1 MLRWCQRL
9 LVAAMRDW
17 GTALTLLAG
26 VYFVAYLL
34 WHLLGLATR
43 RAQGFRRRLRVH
55 SDQLRGR
62 RAGRYGRHDSSTLD
76 AQTRRAWSIVA
87 IAYFSYAL
95 GNALWFYYEAILQEA
110 PSPSLADLGYVLFYP
125 LLLWGILAFPHA
137 LRRQHDRVTFWLDV
151 ATVLL
156 GGGMVIGFLLMKP
169 TPTSDDVDMFA
180 QVLSLAYALGDL
192 VLFLGIITLLLK
204 HSAARSRVAL
214 RLLVL
219 ALIPFFGADLAFLH
233 LLPQDAYEGGDWP
246 DILWIGA
253 SFLMLVSAHCQHWRA
268 SLAHE
273 ELGEED
279 HAVRPFSWLPYAAI
293 AVGYGLLIVLSRDS
307 WAEPLGAVIIG
318 AVGLTGLVVARQ
330 IAAVRENARLS
341 AENAARQ
348 TEARFASLVQNASDV
363 ILVVNEDGTVSYQ
376 TPSTER
382 MLGYGADSLLGT
394 ALVEIVHL
402 DDTARV
408 LAYLQEAAARAGAPS
423 TVEWRLRHQ
432 DGRWLSVEAVGTSLL
447 NDPNVQGVV
456 LNMRDVSERKSLEA
470 QMAHQAFHDP
480 LTGLANR
487 VLFKDRVEQALLRG
501 NRYRRSLAVLFLD
514 LDDFKTVNDSLG
526 HAAGDTLL
534 VEVASRVQGALRSS
548 DTAARL
554 GGDEFAVL
562 VEDTAGVEDALHL
575 AERIFEALT
584 PPIVIQGKDVLI
596 STSIGV
602 AFSGASREDADDLLR
617 NADVAMYTAKSKGK
631 RCVELFEP
639 SMYTAVLRRLAL
651 KADLQQAIDQHELT
665 VHYQPIVEMASERL
679 AGVEALVRW
688 THAER
693 GMIPPSEFIPLAEE
707 TGLILPL
714 GRAVLQQAC
723 KQAQAWLDT
732 LGVPVRVSVNLST
745 RQLQDPELIDHVAE
759 ALATSGLEPTLLV
772 LEITETLL
780 MQETEVIMTRL
791 HELKRLGVRIAID
804 DFGTGYSSLSYLRR
818 FPVDILKID
827 KTFIDGLNGEGEGEA
842 LLRAIVELAR
852 ALNLQTVAEGIEDV
866 SQLSALQ
873 LLGCDF
879 GQGYFYARPL
889 DEAAATRYI
898 VEHHPSAD
906 VHMADSA
913 A

>member
-1 MLRWCQRL
+1 MLS
-9 LVAAMRDW
+9 VTAHDW
-17 GTALTLLAG
+17 GTALTVLAG
-26 VYFVAYLL
+26 IYFALYLL
-34 WHLLGLATR
+34 WHLSGWERDENKVFIGDFAFIPINFAVVVLAI
-43 RAQGFRRRLRVH
+43 RAARLK
-55 SDQLRGR
+55 
-62 RAGRYGRHDSSTLD
+62 TLD
-76 AQTRRAWSIVA
+76 TQTRRAWTIVSL
-87 IAYFSYAL
+87 AYLLYAL
-95 GNALWFYYEAILQEA
+95 GNALWFYYEAVTQES
-110 PSPSLADLGYVLFYP
+110 PSPSLADVGYILFYP
-125 LLLWGILAFPHA
+125 LLLWGILTFPHA
-137 LRRQHDRVTFWLDV
+137 LRGQHDRVTFWLDV

-156 GGGMVIGFLLMKP
+156 GGGMVIGFLLMQP
-169 TPTSDDVDMFA
+169 GQSSDDSDVVA

-204 HSAARSRVAL
+204 HSAEQSRIAL
-214 RLLVL
+214 RVLVV

-253 SFLMLVSAHCQHWRA
+253 SLLMLVSAHCQYWRA
-268 SLAHE
+268 SRADADE
-273 ELGEED
+273 NVARPTG
-279 HAVRPFSWLPYAAI
+279 RPFSWLPYAAI
-293 AVGYGLLIVLSRDS
+293 AVGYGLLLLLSRDN
-307 WAEPLGAVIIG
+307 WADPLGAVIIG

-330 IAAVRENARLS
+330 LAAVRENARLS

-363 ILVVNEDGTVSYQ
+363 ILVVSEGGMISYQ

-382 MLGYGADSLLGT
+382 MLGYGVDSLLGT
-394 ALVEIVHL
+394 QLVELAHL

-408 LAYLQEAAARAGAPS
+408 LAYLHEAAANAGSPS
-423 TVEWRLRHQ
+423 TIEWRLRHQ
-432 DGRWLSVEAVGTSLL
+432 DGRWLSIEAVGTSLL

-456 LNMRDVSERKSLEA
+456 LNMRDVSERKSLEE

-534 VEVASRVQGALRSS
+534 VEVAHRILSTLRTS

-554 GGDEFAVL
+554 GGDEFAIL
-562 VEDTAGVEDALHL
+562 VEDTTGVEDALRL
-575 AERIFEALT
+575 AERIFEELA
-584 PPIVIQGKDVLI
+584 PPISIQGKDVLI

-602 AFSGASREDADDLLR
+602 AFSGASREEADDLLR

-631 RCVELFEP
+631 QCVELFEP
-639 SMYTAVLRRLAL
+639 SMYAAVLRRLAM
-651 KADLQQAIDQHELT
+651 KADLQQAIDRNELIL
-665 VHYQPIVEMASERL
+665 HYQPIVDMATEQL
-679 AGVEALVRW
+679 MGVEALVRW
-688 THAER
+688 NHEQR
-693 GMIPPSEFIPLAEE
+693 GMIPPADFIPLAEE
-707 TGLILPL
+707 TGLILQL

-723 KQAQAWLDT
+723 SQARVWLDT
-732 LGVPVRVSVNLST
+732 LSVPLRMSVNLST
-745 RQLQDPELIDHVAE
+745 RQMQDPELVNHVAE
-759 ALATSGLEPTLLV
+759 ALADSGIEPSLLV
-772 LEITETLL
+772 LEITETQL
-780 MQETEVIMTRL
+780 MQETDIIMTRL

-827 KTFIDGLNGEGEGEA
+827 KTFVDGLNGDGEGEA

-873 LLGCDF
+873 LLGCDY

-889 DEAAATRYI
+889 DEAAASQYI
-898 VEHHPSAD
+898 VKHRVSTVKHTGIQVAEG
-906 VHMADSA
+906 A